1 MPKTPDHRITIR
13 FKPDEYVLVAAKA
26 GKKPVSTFLREL
38 ALEKA
43 AQKRKANM
51 PAPLKDQKALAQ
63 ILALL
68 GQHELVSAF
77 KQAQRDIDD
86 GIQPADDE
94 TLILLRECRDLWASI
109 HALLLR
115 VLGGRGS

>member
-1 MPKTPDHRITIR
+1 MSKTPDHRTTIR
-13 FKPDEYVLVAAKA
+13 FKPDEYALVTAKA
-26 GKKPVSTFLREL
+26 GKKPVSTFLRDL

-43 AQKRKANM
+43 AQRRKAHS

-68 GQHELVSAF
+68 GQHKLVNAF
-77 KQAQRDIDD
+77 KQAQRHIDN
-86 GIQPADDE
+86 GVKPTDDE
-94 TLILLRECRDLWASI
+94 TLMLLRECRDLLASI

-115 VLGGRGS
+115 ALGGRGS

>member
-1 MPKTPDHRITIR
+1 MPKTPDHRTTIR
-13 FKPDEYVLVAAKA
+13 FKPDEYALVTAKA
-26 GKKPVSTFLREL
+26 GKKPVSTFLRGL

-43 AQKRKANM
+43 AQKRKENR

-68 GQHELVSAF
+68 GQHKLISTF
-77 KQAQRDIDD
+77 RQAQRDIDN
-86 GIQPADDE
+86 GVKPADDE
-94 TLILLRECRDLWASI
+94 TVILLRECRDLLTSI

-115 VLGGRGS
+115 ALGGRGS